1 MNAFYKNGKVFFAKC
16 GNFQAGAA
24 FAYIKE
30 IIFDEVFIRINN
42 TICVKIPFAGR
53 KVVVLKKVI

>member
-1 MNAFYKNGKVFFAKC
+1 MNAFYKNGKFFFAKSE
-16 GNFQAGAA
+16 NFQAGAA

-42 TICVKIPFAGR
+42 TICV
-53 KVVVLKKVI
+53 